1 MKLFISIPSNR
12 DWKGKFG
19 ASLAGLTSHLAN
31 IANLSY
37 PLQGFTMRAW
47 GQSSCLSIVRQAFVD
62 EILLDGYTH
71 WLSLD
76 DDMTFPK
83 DIVDRLQKH
92 DKDVVAVNARCK
104 NPTVKGSLIALTGE
118 NIDSRGKSGLE
129 EIRAFGGAI
138 FLAKSS
144 AFVNIPKP
152 HFNVLWSD
160 VHNNYISEDIF
171 FATLLRINKVKMYC
185 DHDVSQEIGHIG
197 DHEYRWDNA

>member
-19 ASLAGLTSHLAN
+19 SSLAGLMSHLVN
-31 IANLSY
+31 PSF
-37 PLQGFTMRAW
+37 PLEGFTMRAW

-62 EILLDGYTH
+62 EILIDKYTH

-83 DIVDRLQKH
+83 DIVDRLSAH

-104 NPTVKGSLIALTGE
+104 NPVVRGSLVALNGE
-118 NIDSRGKSGLE
+118 NIDSRGKTGLE
-129 EIRAFGGAI
+129 EIKAFGGAI
-138 FLAKSS
+138 FLAKTSCF
-144 AFVNIPKP
+144 ADIPKP

-160 VHNNYISEDIF
+160 IHNSYISEDIF
-171 FATLLRINKVKMYC
+171 FATLLRIKKVKMYC